1 MDMQVSIQGLTNIDG
16 IATEGACNNSGC
28 QKFWITFQALNA
40 IGAALL
46 ASGLIGNLLITIR
59 SVLPQDKSLALS
71 FEVCAV
77 GLFAYIPGKVSYD
90 AVARK
95 FFGIL

>member
-1 MDMQVSIQGLTNIDG
+1 MEIHGLNEADR
-16 IATEGACNNSGC
+16 IATEGACNNNGC
-28 QKFWITFQALNA
+28 QKFWITFQALHA

-46 ASGLIGNLLITIR
+46 ASGLVGNLLITIR

-71 FEVCAV
+71 FEMCAI

-90 AVARK
+90 AVASE
-95 FFGIL
+95 